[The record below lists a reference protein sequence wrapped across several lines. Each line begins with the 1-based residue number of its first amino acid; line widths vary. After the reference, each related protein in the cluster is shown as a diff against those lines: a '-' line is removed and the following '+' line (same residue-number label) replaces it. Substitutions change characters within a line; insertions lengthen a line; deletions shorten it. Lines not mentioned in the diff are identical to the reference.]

1 MLKYL
6 HIENIAVIEQSN
18 IEFTKGF
25 NVLTGETG
33 AGKSIIIDS
42 IYAVL
47 GFRTSKELIREGCD
61 KARVSAVF
69 TDVTNECKNAFAQI
83 GVYPDD
89 DGNFIIERALSANSG
104 GYIKVNSVP
113 VSAVNLKALSSML
126 INIHGQHDNQSLL
139 NSENHYLFID
149 QLADNDKIFAEYVN
163 EFKNFNSIRSSL
175 KALEMDEDEKL
186 RRIDIL
192 KFQIDELSSAD
203 LKVGELDE
211 LKKRKAIARNIENK
225 IKTVTSILS
234 YLNDTEGEYGA
245 VNALRSALHLI
256 NVDKDLKLDEEL
268 GKLHN
273 SIEEIEG
280 VVYSLT
286 SMIEEYN
293 SDEYNIDKIEER
305 LALLSTLASKYGKDE
320 ESMLSYLSNAEKE
333 LNTILFNDEEIE
345 RLSEELVKSQEALIQ
360 KADALSRSRERAA
373 CIFEEN
379 VKAVLL
385 HLNMPSVEITVE
397 CNKGRYTKNGCDE
410 IQFLFSA
417 NAGEKKKPLA
427 KIASGGE
434 LSRVMLAIK
443 SVMAEKDT
451 VETLIFDEIDSGISG
466 RTADMV
472 GVQLNKV
479 AKSHQ
484 VICVTHL
491 AQIACMASS
500 HLLISKE
507 TKQGRT
513 FTDVTSLSGDSRISE
528 IARIMGGTNIT
539 DTLIKSATELL
550 RNGQNV

>member
-18 IEFTKGF
+18 IEFTNGF

-47 GFRTSKELIREGCD
+47 GFRTSKELIRDGCD

-69 TDVTNECKNAFAQI
+69 TEVTDECKNAFAQM

-113 VSAVNLKALSSML
+113 VSAVNLKAVSSML

-139 NSENHYLFID
+139 NSDNHYIFID
-149 QLADNDKIFAEYVN
+149 RLADNGEILGEYID
-163 EFKNFNSIRSSL
+163 EFKKFNSIRNSL

-211 LKKRKAIARNIENK
+211 LKKRKAIARNIEK
-225 IKTVTSILS
+225 RVKTVTSILS
-234 YLNDTEGEYGA
+234 YLNDSEGENGA

-256 NVDKDLKLDEEL
+256 NVDKELELDEEL
-268 GKLHN
+268 GRLHN
-273 SIEEIEG
+273 SIEEIEC
-280 VVYSLT
+280 VISSLS
-286 SMIEEYN
+286 SMIEAYN
-293 SDEYNIDKIEER
+293 SDEYDIDKIEER
-305 LALLSTLASKYGKDE
+305 LALLSGLASKYGKDE
-320 ESMLSYLSNAEKE
+320 ELMLSYLSNAEKE

-360 KADALSRSRERAA
+360 KADTLSRSREKAA
-373 CIFEEN
+373 RVFEEN

-385 HLNMPSVEITVE
+385 RLNMPSVEISVE
-397 CNKGRYTKNGCDE
+397 FNKGRYTKNGCDE

-443 SVMAEKDT
+443 SVVAEKDD
-451 VETLIFDEIDSGISG
+451 VATLIFDEIDSGISG

-472 GVQLNKV
+472 GVQLKKV
-479 AKSHQ
+479 ANSHQ

-491 AQIACMASS
+491 AQIACVASS
-500 HLLISKE
+500 HLLISKD
-507 TKQGRT
+507 TRQGRT
-513 FTDVTSLSGDSRISE
+513 FTDVTSLTGDSRVSE
-528 IARIMGGTNIT
+528 IARIMGGTKIT
-539 DTLIKSATELL
+539 ETLIKSAAEMLI
-550 RNGQNV
+550 NGQNI